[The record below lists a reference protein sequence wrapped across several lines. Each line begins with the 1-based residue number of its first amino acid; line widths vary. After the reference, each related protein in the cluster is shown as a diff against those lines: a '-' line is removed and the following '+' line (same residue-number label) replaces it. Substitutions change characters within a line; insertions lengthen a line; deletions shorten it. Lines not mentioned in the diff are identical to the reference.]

1 MEEDYSYF
9 EKKFLIAI
17 RMDGRIISVAR
28 KENEYAHWQPFLRLD
43 YQLVLSVEINWY
55 CTALNAPNI
64 CAKDGYIIIYPV
76 NMDEYDIRNIIFGV
90 VFPYKPTKKQL
101 LAFTSLYD
109 QLEKVK
115 VEYFEKPSI
124 DRDLDYKQS
133 KYGLEDLKK
142 FVEEK
147 LELLSEQNKLGEE
160 RE

>member
-1 MEEDYSYF
+1 M
-9 EKKFLIAI
+9 
-17 RMDGRIISVAR
+17 
-28 KENEYAHWQPFLRLD
+28 
-43 YQLVLSVEINWY
+43 
-55 CTALNAPNI
+55 
-64 CAKDGYIIIYPV
+64 
-76 NMDEYDIRNIIFGV
+76 
-90 VFPYKPTKKQL
+90 
-101 LAFTSLYD
+101 YD